1 MKSGVRACIW
11 WIPHQASRII
21 FRLFEHEEMLAPI
34 RAALIMA
41 LNWFRVRRKALT
53 IIASCPRKCVDQ
65 RSDDVVVVSKEDL
78 MENLDIEGNLHLP
91 SEAKLLLC
99 RRCGCVWQRTF
110 DAQSFKFHDEVLG
123 TFRNTKTEPDR

>member
-1 MKSGVRACIW
+1 MNCGLSLHCLSMK
-11 WIPHQASRII
+11 
-21 FRLFEHEEMLAPI
+21 EMLAPI

-41 LNWFRVRRKALT
+41 LNWFRTRRQALT

-65 RSDDVVVVSKEDL
+65 RSDDVVVVSKKDL

-110 DAQSFKFHDEVLG
+110 DAQPFKFHDEVLG
-123 TFRNTKTEPDR
+123 TFRNTKTSRIVEMG